1 MEDRLRRTYTPGMHL
16 LSERDPERRTIDG
29 DRACLAVA
37 AIGDRREVATWA
49 HRYGL
54 LSDPTRLALLLAI
67 HHAGPIAV
75 SDLATAVQVSDAAVS
90 QALRLL
96 RSEGVVTAQRTG
108 RVVRYTLEDAE
119 LQKLLAR
126 VRPERPSGHHHPGA

>member
-1 MEDRLRRTYTPGMHL
+1 MHL
-16 LSERDPERRTIDG
+16 LSDHGPDRRTIDG
-29 DRACLAVA
+29 ERACVAVA
-37 AIGDRREVATWA
+37 AIGDRDEVAQWA

-75 SDLATAVQVSDAAVS
+75 SDLATAVRVSDAAVS

-96 RSEGVVTAQRTG
+96 RSEGVVAAHRSG
-108 RVVRYTLEDAE
+108 RVVRYTLEDPRLE
-119 LQKLLAR
+119 ELLAR
-126 VRPERPSGHHHPGA
+126 IRPEGPTGHRHTGA